1 MAPLL
6 TAGLGWPIAAWQDG
20 ATGAVGLPVVPHEP
34 HAGSPRRD
42 ETSVDAEMWEGAL
55 LARSIAESILG
66 GFNKHFRIFRD
77 ISRQA
82 RQFFVEGAW
91 LEGRSAT
98 RERISLYDQRV
109 GEAIEVLRERFAI
122 AELDVA
128 LWQEVKLQYM
138 GLLYE
143 HRQPEL
149 AETFYN
155 SVFCRLFDRQYY
167 NNRHIFVRPGLSTAY
182 LEDEQPVYRSYY
194 PTREGWRSAL
204 ENILLSADIGLP
216 FEDLRRD
223 VRNLVHRLRQEP
235 GLPLGELRQHFQ
247 LQVLSPVF
255 YRNKAAYIVGR
266 AVNGP
271 ERVAFILPVLNN
283 GHGQVYVDTVLME
296 PDDVANLFSFARAYF
311 MVDCEVPAA
320 VVRFLLSILPSKS
333 AADLYTSIGFHK
345 QGKAEFYRDF
355 LHHLTHS
362 TDKLITA
369 PGIRGMVMSVF
380 TLPSYPYVF
389 KVIRDRFRP
398 PKETTRE
405 HVKAQYQTVK
415 QHDRVGRMADTW
427 EFSFAAFPLDR
438 FDRELLA
445 ELQAE
450 VPSQLTIEGDQVV
463 IRHLYIERR
472 LVPLNLYLETADE
485 AAVRHALQEYG
496 DAIKQM
502 AAAGIFPGDLLF
514 KNFGVTRHRRVIF
527 YDYDEILPMAEVNF
541 RHIPPPRYP
550 EDELASEPWYSVGP
564 QDVFPEEF
572 RTFLFSKPEQRRLF
586 EELHPQLMDADYW
599 TGLQSAIAEGRFPDI
614 FPYAAEKRFAR
625 PQETVE

>member
-1 MAPLL
+1 M
-6 TAGLGWPIAAWQDG
+6 
-20 ATGAVGLPVVPHEP
+20 H
-34 HAGSPRRD
+34 
-42 ETSVDAEMWEGAL
+42 
-55 LARSIAESILG
+55 ARSIAETILD
-66 GFNKHFRIFRD
+66 GFDKHFRIFRD

-82 RQFFVEGAW
+82 RGYFIDGAW
-91 LEGRSAT
+91 AEGRAAT
-98 RERISLYDQRV
+98 RERISLYDLRV
-109 GEAIEVLRERFAI
+109 GEAIEVLRERFDI
-122 AELDVA
+122 AELDKT

-155 SVFCRLFDRQYY
+155 SVFCRMFDRQYY

-182 LEDEQPVYRSYY
+182 LEGERPVYRSYY
-194 PTREGWRSAL
+194 PTRQGWRATL
-204 ENILLSADIGLP
+204 EDILRSADIGLP

-223 VRNLVHRLRQEP
+223 VRNIVHLLRHHP
-235 GLPLGELRQHFQ
+235 GLPVGELRQHFQ
-247 LQVLSPVF
+247 LQVLAPVF

-271 ERVAFILPVLNN
+271 ERFAFILPVLSN
-283 GHGQVYVDTVLME
+283 GRGAVYVDTLVIDT
-296 PDDVANLFSFARAYF
+296 DDVANLFSFARAYF

-320 VVRFLLSILPSKS
+320 LVRFLLSILPSKS

-355 LHHLTHS
+355 LHHLAHS
-362 TDKLITA
+362 SDGLIVA

-389 KVIRDRFRP
+389 KVIRDKFRP

-405 HVKAQYQTVK
+405 HVKAQYQMVK

-427 EFSFAAFPLDR
+427 EFSHAAFPLDR
-438 FDRELLA
+438 FSDDLLA

-450 VPSQLTIEGDQVV
+450 VPSLIAIEGDQVI

-485 AAVRHALQEYG
+485 AATRHALQEYG

-527 YDYDEILPMAEVNF
+527 YDYDEILPMEQVNF

-550 EDELASEPWYSVGP
+550 EDELSAEPWYSVGP
-564 QDVFPEEF
+564 DDVFPEEF
-572 RTFLFSKPEQRRLF
+572 RTFLFSKPEHRRLF
-586 EELHPQLMDADYW
+586 GELHPELMDADYW
-599 TGLQSAIAEGRFPDI
+599 TGLQQSIAAGGFPDI
-614 FPYAAEKRFAR
+614 FPYAPEKRFAR
-625 PQETVE
+625 KPEKNP